1 MRFTYLSVF
10 VAGAVLVIALVCVFF
25 VANRPQIITIDA
37 DIPENFP
44 DSGFSHDAF
53 ENLLQRYV
61 DDDGN
66 VDFDRWHQKVADR
79 ELLDSYLAA
88 VGRFSPVNAP
98 ERFARKSDQLAYW
111 MYGYNAYV
119 IKSVLDHWPIESV
132 TDVKA
137 PIEAVT
143 GLGFFYR
150 QRFHFGGTPLSL
162 YAVENERIRKAFHD
176 PRIHFVLYCASGS
189 CPVLRPELPTGEEL
203 EQLLQVATIEFVSDS
218 QNVHVDDGKKQI
230 VLSAIFEMYSSDF
243 IKELTRRGLSSER
256 GVVDYVASV
265 APSSLQAELK
275 SAAAYEVTFA
285 DYDWAISKKK

>member
-1 MRFTYLSVF
+1 MRFTYLSIF
-10 VAGAVLVIALVCVFF
+10 VAGVVLVIALVCVFF

-44 DSGFSHDAF
+44 DSGFAHDAF

-66 VDFDRWHQKVADR
+66 VDFDRWHQNVADR

-98 ERFARKSDQLAYW
+98 QRFARKSDQLAYW

-137 PIEAVT
+137 PHRSS
-143 GLGFFYR
+143 YR
-150 QRFHFGGTPLSL
+150 IGIF
-162 YAVENERIRKAFHD
+162 
-176 PRIHFVLYCASGS
+176 
-189 CPVLRPELPTGEEL
+189 LPTTFSLWWHAAEP
-203 EQLLQVATIEFVSDS
+203 VRS
-218 QNVHVDDGKKQI
+218 GK
-230 VLSAIFEMYSSDF
+230 
-243 IKELTRRGLSSER
+243 
-256 GVVDYVASV
+256 
-265 APSSLQAELK
+265 
-275 SAAAYEVTFA
+275 
-285 DYDWAISKKK
+285 